1 MSKGW
6 AGLVASISLGV
17 WWSTAALAE
26 QQAAAQDGTYT
37 STKGRGVVSIVPES
51 ALSGG
56 RLILKVVAFNRAQ
69 EPAAFGSDNIE
80 VFTAAGTPVPLLSLD
95 TLIAEVQAGG
105 GSSRG
110 SLNSSYQQSSYGRPS
125 VRRTQTG
132 EADVSGYAGANDAV
146 NRDLSAH
153 AATQRQVDTP
163 PSAEAQAQIA
173 SLRAAIL
180 QRQIIARGAASGGQ
194 VVTDKLK
201 FARKETRT
209 LRVVVDFNDER
220 HEFNFEAPSGRR

>member
-6 AGLVASISLGV
+6 VGVLSVVLLGGFCSPAV
-17 WWSTAALAE
+17 VAE
-26 QQAAAQDGTYT
+26 QEAAKDGGYT
-37 STKGRGVVSIVPES
+37 STKERGVVSIVPES
-51 ALSGG
+51 TLSGG
-56 RLILKVVAFNRAQ
+56 RLILKVVAFNRTSA
-69 EPAAFGSDNIE
+69 PAAFGSDNIE
-80 VFTAAGTPVPLLSLD
+80 IFTAAGTPVALLSLE
-95 TLIAEVQAGG
+95 TLIAEVQGGG
-105 GSSRG
+105 GSTRG
-110 SLNSSYQQSSYGRPS
+110 SLDNSYQQSSYGRPS

-132 EADVSGYAGANDAV
+132 EADVSGYAGANDAL

-153 AATQRQVDTP
+153 AATQRRTETQASPET
-163 PSAEAQAQIA
+163 EAQIA

-201 FARKETRT
+201 FARKEPRA

-220 HEFNFEAPSGRR
+220 HEFSLEAPPSR